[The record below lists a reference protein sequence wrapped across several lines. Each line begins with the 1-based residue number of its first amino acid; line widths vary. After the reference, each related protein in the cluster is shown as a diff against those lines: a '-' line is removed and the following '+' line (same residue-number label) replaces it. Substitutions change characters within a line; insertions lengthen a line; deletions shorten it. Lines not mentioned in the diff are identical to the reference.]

1 MKVNLDTLKTEIEAY
16 LQENGFFTFHGFSRN
31 GEEEAFV
38 EWDTSRYPD
47 YKQFLHVAKRLDVR
61 LIVLHHRDF
70 SAEIIDEALE
80 ELEATGLEYEDRRTY
95 EQKLREL
102 GVYEGFTCALELSF
116 DYDGRVYLFEI
127 QADWYRELN
136 QILDELTVNGE
147 PGGGEDEDP
156 LGGYYSKN

>member
-16 LQENGFFTFHGFSRN
+16 LQENGFLTFHGFSRN
-31 GEEEAFV
+31 GEDEAFI
-38 EWDTSRYPD
+38 EWDTSRYSD
-47 YKQFLHVAKRLDVR
+47 YKQFLHLAKRLEVR

-70 SAEIIDEALE
+70 SAEIID
-80 ELEATGLEYEDRRTY
+80 ATGLEYEDRRTY

-116 DYDGRVYLFEI
+116 DYDGKVYLFEI

-147 PGGGEDEDP
+147 PGNGEDEDP

>member
-16 LQENGFFTFHGFSRN
+16 LQENGFITFHGFSRN
-31 GEEEAFV
+31 GDEEAFV
-38 EWDTSRYPD
+38 EWDTSRHAD
-47 YKQFLHVAKRLDVR
+47 FKQFLHVAKRLEVR

-147 PGGGEDEDP
+147 PGAGEDEDP